1 MKTITINHTKDKLL
15 LISIYFQALIHYITL
30 HYISVY
36 TFISFFIP
44 QTSDFGHCI
53 LQISVS

>member
-1 MKTITINHTKDKLL
+1 MKTITINHKKDKLL
-15 LISIYFQALIHYITL
+15 LISIYFQALL